1 MRNSMALKQS
11 LSIFSSTNPVFTLK
25 QISLTPTFYSILDDR
40 MLFPVANDFKEV
52 FRDDK
57 VVRTKREQKPF
68 FQLKFFVTQAPDV
81 DLSNNPYA
89 DGIFKFNDQ
98 ALLDEINLGN
108 KVTT

>member
-25 QISLTPTFYSILDDR
+25 QISLTPTFYFILDDR

-57 VVRTKREQKPF
+57 VVKTKREQKPF
-68 FQLKFFVTQAPDV
+68 FQLKF
-81 DLSNNPYA
+81 
-89 DGIFKFNDQ
+89 
-98 ALLDEINLGN
+98 LLLRHQMWTYPTILTLMENLN
-108 KVTT
+108 LMTRLCWMK

>member
-1 MRNSMALKQS
+1 MALKQS

-40 MLFPVANDFKEV
+40 MLFPLANDFKEV
-52 FRDDK
+52 FRGDK
-57 VVRTKREQKPF
+57 VVKTKLEQKPF
-68 FQLKFFVTQAPDV
+68 FSVEVFVTQAPDV

-89 DGIFKFNDQ
+89 DGKFKFHDR
-98 ALLDEINLGN
+98 ALPDEINLGN